1 MARRRRK
8 HQVEETPTERWLVS
22 YADFITLLFAF
33 FVVMY
38 AVSTVNEGKYRVLS
52 ETLGKVFAT
61 RDGNPLPVDP
71 ARAPVDEPPAG
82 EPVILPGMPVDAAP
96 LPDEGGS
103 ATAGGTPFADMVNQL
118 QVSLSALTG
127 QGLVSVSTDG
137 SRLVVHMQ
145 SQMLFDSG
153 DARLSSR
160 ALQVLQSVARVLDGA
175 PYPIRVEGHT
185 DNLPISTLRFP
196 SNWELSAARAA
207 SVVNYLARS
216 GIAPARMSAV
226 GYGEHHPVADNRTES
241 GRAKNRRVTLVVM
254 AGADPA
260 GTPGD
265 AVPWAEGPGLEEQ

>member
-8 HQVEETPTERWLVS
+8 NHVEESSAERWLVS

-38 AVSTVNEGKYRVLS
+38 AISSVNEGKYRVLT
-52 ETLGKVFAT
+52 ETLGKVFAAE
-61 RDGNPLPVDP
+61 DGSPLPMDP
-71 ARAPVDEPPAG
+71 SKAPIPEPPAG
-82 EPVILPGMPVDAAP
+82 EPVILPGTPV
-96 LPDEGGS
+96 
-103 ATAGGTPFADMVNQL
+103 ATPPSPRQGASESPSGVPFADMVNQL
-118 QVSLSALTG
+118 QVSLSAFAA

-137 SRLVVHMQ
+137 DRVVIHMQ
-145 SQMLFDSG
+145 SQMLFGSG
-153 DARLSSR
+153 DARLSGG
-160 ALQVLQSVARVLDGA
+160 ALQALQSVARVLDGS

-207 SVVNYLARS
+207 SVVNYLARA

-226 GYGEHHPVADNRTES
+226 GYGEFRPKADNRTEQ

-254 AGADPA
+254 AGTEPA
-260 GTPGD
+260 EAPGD
-265 AVPWAEGPGLEEQ
+265 AVPWAEGPGLEE